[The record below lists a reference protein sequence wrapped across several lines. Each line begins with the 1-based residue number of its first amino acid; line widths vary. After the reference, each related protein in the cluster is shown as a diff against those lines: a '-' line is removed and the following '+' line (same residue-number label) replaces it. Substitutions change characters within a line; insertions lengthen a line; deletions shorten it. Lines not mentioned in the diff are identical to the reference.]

1 MMSYDTDTAGCF
13 ELKRLPTLTPDPG
26 RAERVRMRCRAQLGQ
41 RLKREERKERIR
53 ALGRRVLTP
62 VIVGGFCI
70 LYLAALVAATLRLH
84 GLLH

>member
-1 MMSYDTDTAGCF
+1 MSYDTDNTGCF
-13 ELKRLPTLTPDPG
+13 ELKRLPSLAPDPR
-26 RAERVRMRCRAQLGQ
+26 RAERVRVRCRAQLGQ
-41 RLKREERKERIR
+41 SRKREARKERIR
-53 ALGRRVLTP
+53 VLGRRVLAP